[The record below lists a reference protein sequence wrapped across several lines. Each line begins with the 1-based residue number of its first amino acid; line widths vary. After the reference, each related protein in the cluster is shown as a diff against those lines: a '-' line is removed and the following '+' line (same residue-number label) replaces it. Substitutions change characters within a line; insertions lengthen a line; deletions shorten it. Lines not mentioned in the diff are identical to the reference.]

1 MKLVTSKKN
10 KVLIE
15 MRQAYLKMEKIQGM
29 LCEYDA
35 DKDIIIDLVKINE
48 QKNIEEIKDIFFNK
62 TGHFII
68 IVDDDYINIKFEKNV
83 EE

>member
-1 MKLVTSKKN
+1 MKIITSEKN
-10 KVLIE
+10 EVLIE

-29 LCEYDA
+29 LCKYNA
-35 DKDIIIDLVKINE
+35 DEDIIIDLIKINE
-48 QKNIEEIKDIFFNK
+48 QKNIEEIKDIFLNE

>member
-1 MKLVTSKKN
+1 MKLITSEKN

-15 MRQAYLKMEKIQGM
+15 MRQEFLKMENIRGM

-68 IVDDDYINIKFEKNV
+68 IVDDDYINLNFEKNV
-83 EE
+83 K